1 MVRARDIMG
10 LFNVSPIVVEG
21 RDFYEFDEVSPE
33 TLAKPV
39 EEIYLTTAAEKPVAY
54 IFVEES

>member
-1 MVRARDIMG
+1 MG

-54 IFVEES
+54 IFVEEP